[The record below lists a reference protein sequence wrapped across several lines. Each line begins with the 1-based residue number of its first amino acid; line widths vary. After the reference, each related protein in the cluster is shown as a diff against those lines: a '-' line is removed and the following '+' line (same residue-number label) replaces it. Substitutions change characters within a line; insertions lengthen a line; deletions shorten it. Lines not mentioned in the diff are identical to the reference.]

1 MRNTIVFST
10 KIICSFF
17 ILASLF
23 SCAGYQNNILFR
35 TGEDFDNSAF
45 DKVKAE
51 AEQNYRLA
59 PFDYITIQV
68 YTNDGEIMIDPSGDF
83 GEEITDGGGVITT
96 NPNQFETDISGI
108 PTGNSGSGAGG
119 AGGAGGVANGGRG
132 GFLRRYLIQET
143 GAIVLPMIGKTQLAG
158 LTLYQTDSLLAE
170 KFSKFYEK
178 PYVITRYINKR
189 VMVMGAMG
197 NKVITLTNENMTLLE
212 VLTLAGNFDNNTRA
226 NKIRLIRNA
235 NTGTPVMKNIDLSTW
250 EGLKNAELI
259 IQPNDVVY
267 VEPRRRVGSEFLAD
281 FAQVASA
288 IGSSVTLIL
297 TVLLLQDRFGG

>member
-1 MRNTIVFST
+1 MKYIIFSL
-10 KIICSFF
+10 KFIFCFIILS
-17 ILASLF
+17 SLF

-35 TGEDFDNSAF
+35 TGEDFDNNAF
-45 DKVKAE
+45 DAVKAK

-68 YTNDGEIMIDPSGDF
+68 FTNDGEIMIDPSGDF
-83 GEEITDGGGVITT
+83 GEEIKDGGGVVLQNT
-96 NPNQFETDISGI
+96 NQFETDISGI
-108 PTGNSGSGAGG
+108 PTGNSGGAGG
-119 AGGAGGVANGGRG
+119 AG

-143 GAIVLPMIGKTQLAG
+143 GETMLPMIGKTLLSG
-158 LTLYQTDSLLAE
+158 LTLYQADSLLAK
-170 KFSKFYEK
+170 KFSEFYKE
-178 PYVITRYINKR
+178 PYTVTRYINKR

-235 NTGTPVMKNIDLSTW
+235 NTGNPVMKNIDLSTW
-250 EGLKNAELI
+250 QGLKNAELI
-259 IQPNDVVY
+259 LQPNDVVY

-281 FAQVASA
+281 FAQVASV

-297 TVLLLQDRFGG
+297 TVLLLQDRYGQ

>member
-1 MRNTIVFST
+1 MKNIIVSST
-10 KIICSFF
+10 KIICYFLLLSV
-17 ILASLF
+17 LF

-35 TGEDFDNSAF
+35 TGEDFDNTAF

-59 PFDYITIQV
+59 PFDYITLQV
-68 YTNDGEIMIDPSGDF
+68 FTNDGEIMIDPSGDF
-83 GEEITDGGGVITT
+83 SEEIKDGGGVVMS

-108 PTGNSGSGAGG
+108 PTGNSGGIGAVGG
-119 AGGAGGVANGGRG
+119 GG

-143 GAIVLPMIGKTQLAG
+143 GAIVLPMIGKTNLAG
-158 LTLYQTDSLLAE
+158 LTLYQADSLLAD
-170 KFSKFYEK
+170 KFSKFYEE
-178 PYVITRYINKR
+178 PYVVTRYINKR

-235 NTGTPVMKNIDLSTW
+235 STGTPMMKNIDLSTW

-267 VEPRRRVGSEFLAD
+267 VEPRRRMGSEFLAD

>member
-1 MRNTIVFST
+1 MKYIIFSL
-10 KIICSFF
+10 KIIFCFL
-17 ILASLF
+17 ILSSLF

-35 TGEDFDNSAF
+35 TGEDFDNNAF
-45 DKVKAE
+45 DAVKAK

-68 YTNDGEIMIDPSGDF
+68 FTNDGEIMIDPSGDF
-83 GEEITDGGGVITT
+83 GEEVRDGGGVVIQ
-96 NPNQFETDISGI
+96 NPNQFETDPSGI
-108 PTGNSGSGAGG
+108 PTNSNVGAGAG
-119 AGGAGGVANGGRG
+119 AAGMGGL
-132 GFLRRYLIQET
+132 LRRYLIQET
-143 GAIVLPMIGKTQLAG
+143 GYVNLPMVGKTQLAG
-158 LTLYQTDSLLAE
+158 LTVYQADSLLAS
-170 KFSKFYEK
+170 KFSKFYKE
-178 PYVITRYINKR
+178 PYTITRYINKR

-235 NTGTPVMKNIDLSTW
+235 STGTPIMKNIDLSTW

-267 VEPRRRVGSEFLAD
+267 VEPRRRIGSEFLAD
-281 FAQVASA
+281 FVQVATS

-297 TVLLLQDRFGG
+297 TVILLSR

>member
-1 MRNTIVFST
+1 MRDTIIFSV
-10 KIICSFF
+10 KVIFSFF
-17 ILASLF
+17 LLTSLF

-35 TGEDFDNSAF
+35 TGEDFDNTAF

-68 YTNDGEIMIDPSGDF
+68 FTNDGEIMIDPSGDF
-83 GEEITDGGGVITT
+83 SEEVKDGGGVVVA
-96 NPNQFETDISGI
+96 NRNQFETDVSGI
-108 PTGNSGSGAGG
+108 PTGNSG
-119 AGGAGGVANGGRG
+119 VVNNIGGRGG

-143 GAIVLPMIGKTQLAG
+143 GGIVLPMIGQTTLAG
-158 LTLYQTDSLLAE
+158 LTLYQADSLLAE
-170 KFSKFYEK
+170 KFSKFYEE
-178 PYVITRYINKR
+178 PYIITRYINKR
-189 VMVMGAMG
+189 VMIMGAMG
-197 NKVITLTNENMTLLE
+197 NKVLTLTNENMTLLE

-235 NTGTPVMKNIDLSTW
+235 STGNPVMKNIDLSTW

-259 IQPNDVVY
+259 VQPNDVVY

-281 FAQVASA
+281 FAQVTSA

>member
-1 MRNTIVFST
+1 MRNTIIFLT
-10 KIICSFF
+10 KSICLFF
-17 ILASLF
+17 LLSSLF

-35 TGEDFDNSAF
+35 TGEDFDNKAF
-45 DKVKAE
+45 DAVKAK

-68 YTNDGEIMIDPSGDF
+68 FTNDGEIMIDPSGDF
-83 GEEITDGGGVITT
+83 GEEITDGGGTT
-96 NPNQFETDISGI
+96 VRNPNQFEIDISGI
-108 PTGNSGSGAGG
+108 PTGTIAAGG
-119 AGGAGGVANGGRG
+119 IGNVG

-143 GAIVLPMIGKTQLAG
+143 GSIILPMIGKTQLAG

-170 KFSKFYEK
+170 KFSKFYEE

-235 NTGTPVMKNIDLSTW
+235 NTGTPIMKNIDLSTW

-281 FAQVASA
+281 FAQS
-288 IGSSVTLIL
+288 GKFPGNRQ
-297 TVLLLQDRFGG
+297 TVKKNVYIHKI

>member
-1 MRNTIVFST
+1 MRNTIVFSA
-10 KIICSFF
+10 KIFF
-17 ILASLF
+17 SLLLLSSLF

-68 YTNDGEIMIDPSGDF
+68 FTNDGEIMIDPSGDF
-83 GEEITDGGGVITT
+83 SEEVKDGGGVVVA

-108 PTGNSGSGAGG
+108 PTGNSGTVNTGG
-119 AGGAGGVANGGRG
+119 GGGRG

-143 GAIVLPMIGKTQLAG
+143 GSIVLPMIGQTTLAG
-158 LTLYQTDSLLAE
+158 LTLYQADSLLTK
-170 KFSKFYEK
+170 KFSKFYEE
-178 PYVITRYINKR
+178 PYIITRYINKR
-189 VMVMGAMG
+189 VMIMGAMG
-197 NKVITLTNENMTLLE
+197 NKVLTLTNENMTLLE

-235 NTGTPVMKNIDLSTW
+235 NTGNPVMKNIDLSTW

-267 VEPRRRVGSEFLAD
+267 VEPRRRAGSEFLAD

-297 TVLLLQDRFGG
+297 TVLLLQDRFSGN

>member
-1 MRNTIVFST
+1 MRNTIIFSA
-10 KIICSFF
+10 KIIFSF
-17 ILASLF
+17 LLLSSLF

-35 TGEDFDNSAF
+35 TGEDFDNNAF
-45 DKVKAE
+45 DKVKVE

-68 YTNDGEIMIDPSGDF
+68 FTNDGEIMIDPSGDF
-83 GEEITDGGGVITT
+83 GEEVTDGGGVIGR
-96 NPNQFETDISGI
+96 NQNQFETDVSGI
-108 PTGNSGSGAGG
+108 PTTTGNTGA
-119 AGGAGGVANGGRG
+119 NGRG
-132 GFLRRYLIQET
+132 GLLRRYLIQET
-143 GAIVLPMIGKTQLAG
+143 GTVILPMIGKTQLAG
-158 LTLYQTDSLLAE
+158 LTLYEADSLLAE
-170 KFSKFYEK
+170 KFSKFYEE
-178 PYVITRYINKR
+178 PYIITRYINKR

-235 NTGTPVMKNIDLSTW
+235 NTGNPIMKNIDLSTW
-250 EGLKNAELI
+250 QGLKNAELI

-297 TVLLLQDRFGG
+297 TVLLLQDRFGGN

>member
-1 MRNTIVFST
+1 MRNTIIFST
-10 KIICSFF
+10 KFICLFF
-17 ILASLF
+17 LLSSLF
-23 SCAGYQNNILFR
+23 SCAGNQNNILFR

-59 PFDYITIQV
+59 PFDYITLQV
-68 YTNDGEIMIDPSGDF
+68 FTNEGEIMIDPSGDF
-83 GEEITDGGGVITT
+83 GEEVTDGGGVITQ
-96 NPNQFETDISGI
+96 NRNQFETDISGI
-108 PTGNSGSGAGG
+108 PTGNL
-119 AGGAGGVANGGRG
+119 GGVGVVGGGVG

-143 GAIVLPMIGKTQLAG
+143 GEIVLPMIGKTKLAG
-158 LTLYQTDSLLAE
+158 LTLYQADSLLAE
-170 KFSKFYEK
+170 KFSKFYEE
-178 PYVITRYINKR
+178 PYVVTRYINKR

-235 NTGTPVMKNIDLSTW
+235 STGTPIMKNIDLSTW
-250 EGLKNAELI
+250 QGLQNAELI

-297 TVLLLQDRFGG
+297 TILLIQDRFSNP

>member
-1 MRNTIVFST
+1 
-10 KIICSFF
+10 
-17 ILASLF
+17 
-23 SCAGYQNNILFR
+23 
-35 TGEDFDNSAF
+35 
-45 DKVKAE
+45 
-51 AEQNYRLA
+51 
-59 PFDYITIQV
+59 
-68 YTNDGEIMIDPSGDF
+68 MIDPSGDF
-83 GEEITDGGGVITT
+83 GEEVTDGGGVITQ
-96 NPNQFETDISGI
+96 NRNQFETDISGI
-108 PTGNSGSGAGG
+108 PTGNL
-119 AGGAGGVANGGRG
+119 GGVGVVGGGVG

-143 GAIVLPMIGKTQLAG
+143 GEIVLPMIGKTKLAG
-158 LTLYQTDSLLAE
+158 LTLYQADSLLAE
-170 KFSKFYEK
+170 KFSKFYEE
-178 PYVITRYINKR
+178 PYVVTRYINKR

-235 NTGTPVMKNIDLSTW
+235 STGTPIMKNIDLSTW
-250 EGLKNAELI
+250 QGLQNAELI

-297 TVLLLQDRFGG
+297 TILLIQDRFSNP

>member
-1 MRNTIVFST
+1 MKYIIFSL
-10 KIICSFF
+10 KIIFCFL
-17 ILASLF
+17 ILSSLF

-35 TGEDFDNSAF
+35 TGEDFDNNAF
-45 DKVKAE
+45 DAVKAK

-68 YTNDGEIMIDPSGDF
+68 FTNDGEIMIDPSGDF
-83 GEEITDGGGVITT
+83 GEEVRDGGGVVIQ
-96 NPNQFETDISGI
+96 NPNQFETDPSGI
-108 PTGNSGSGAGG
+108 PTNSNAGAGA
-119 AGGAGGVANGGRG
+119 AGMGGL
-132 GFLRRYLIQET
+132 LRRYLIQET
-143 GAIVLPMIGKTQLAG
+143 GYVNLPMVGKTQLAG
-158 LTLYQTDSLLAE
+158 LTVYQADSLLAS
-170 KFSKFYEK
+170 KFSKFYKE
-178 PYVITRYINKR
+178 PYTITRYINKR

-235 NTGTPVMKNIDLSTW
+235 STGTPIMKNIDLSTW

-267 VEPRRRVGSEFLAD
+267 VEPRRRIGSEFLAD
-281 FAQVASA
+281 FVQVATS

-297 TVLLLQDRFGG
+297 TVILLSR

>member
-1 MRNTIVFST
+1 MRNIIVFST
-10 KIICSFF
+10 KIVFCFLLLS
-17 ILASLF
+17 SLF

-45 DKVKAE
+45 DEVKAK

-68 YTNDGEIMIDPSGDF
+68 FTNDGEIIIDPSGDF
-83 GEEITDGGGVITT
+83 SEEITDGGGVITH
-96 NPNQFETDISGI
+96 NQNQFETDVSGI
-108 PTGNSGSGAGG
+108 PIATGNTGVGG
-119 AGGAGGVANGGRG
+119 TGRVG

-143 GAIVLPMIGKTQLAG
+143 GQILLPMIGKTQLAG
-158 LTLYQTDSLLAE
+158 LTLYQADSLLTK
-170 KFSKFYEK
+170 KFSKFYEE
-178 PYVITRYINKR
+178 PYIITRYINKR
-189 VMVMGAMG
+189 VVVMGAMG

-235 NTGTPVMKNIDLSTW
+235 STGNPVMKNIDLSTW
-250 EGLKNAELI
+250 QGLKNAELI

-267 VEPRRRVGSEFLAD
+267 VEPRRRVGSEFLTD

-297 TVLLLQDRFGG
+297 TILLLQDRFGE

>member
-1 MRNTIVFST
+1 MRNTIIFST
-10 KIICSFF
+10 KFICLFF
-17 ILASLF
+17 LLSSLF

-59 PFDYITIQV
+59 PFDYITLQV
-68 YTNDGEIMIDPSGDF
+68 FTNEGEIMIDPSGDF
-83 GEEITDGGGVITT
+83 GEEVTDGGGVITQ
-96 NPNQFETDISGI
+96 NRNQFETDISGI
-108 PTGNSGSGAGG
+108 PTGNL
-119 AGGAGGVANGGRG
+119 GGVGVVGGGVG

-143 GAIVLPMIGKTQLAG
+143 GEIVLPMIGKTKLAG
-158 LTLYQTDSLLAE
+158 LTLYQADSLLAE
-170 KFSKFYEK
+170 KFSKFYEE
-178 PYVITRYINKR
+178 PYVVTRYINKR

-235 NTGTPVMKNIDLSTW
+235 STGTPIMKNIDLSTW
-250 EGLKNAELI
+250 QGLQNAELI

-297 TVLLLQDRFGG
+297 TILLIQDRFSNP

>member
-1 MRNTIVFST
+1 MRNIIVFST
-10 KIICSFF
+10 R
-17 ILASLF
+17 ILCYFLLLSSLF

-45 DKVKAE
+45 DKVKAK
-51 AEQNYRLA
+51 AEQNYKLA

-68 YTNDGEIMIDPSGDF
+68 FTNDGEIMIDPSGDF
-83 GEEITDGGGVITT
+83 GEEVTDGGGVIGQ
-96 NPNQFETDISGI
+96 NRNQFETDPSGI
-108 PTGNSGSGAGG
+108 PTVGNLGVGG
-119 AGGAGGVANGGRG
+119 GGVGGGIG
-132 GFLRRYLIQET
+132 GILRRYLIQET
-143 GAIVLPMIGKTQLAG
+143 GAIILPMIGKVELTG
-158 LTLYQTDSLLAE
+158 LTLYQADSLLAE
-170 KFSKFYEK
+170 KFTKFYED
-178 PYVITRYINKR
+178 PYIVTRYINKR

-281 FAQVASA
+281 FAQVATA

-297 TVLLLQDRFGG
+297 TILLIQDRFGG

>member
-1 MRNTIVFST
+1 MRNTILFL
-10 KIICSFF
+10 KFICSLV
-17 ILASLF
+17 ILSSLF

-35 TGEDFDNSAF
+35 TGEDFDNTAF
-45 DKVKAE
+45 DKVQAE

-59 PFDYITIQV
+59 PFDYITIQIF
-68 YTNDGEIMIDPSGDF
+68 TNDGEIMIDPT
-83 GEEITDGGGVITT
+83 GEFSEEVEEGAGKLAR
-96 NPNQFETDISGI
+96 NQNQFESDLSGI
-108 PTGNSGSGAGG
+108 PATTNVNIGG
-119 AGGAGGVANGGRG
+119 GMMGGM
-132 GFLRRYLIQET
+132 LRRYLIQET
-143 GAIVLPMIGKTQLAG
+143 GFAVLPMVGKVKLSG
-158 LTLYQTDSLLAE
+158 LTLYQADSLLAE
-170 KFSKFYEK
+170 KFSAFYEK

-197 NKVITLTNENMTLLE
+197 NKIITLTNENMTLLE
-212 VLTLAGNFDNNTRA
+212 VLTLAGDFDNNTRA

-235 NTGTPVMKNIDLSTW
+235 NTGNPVMKNIDLSTW
-250 EGLKNAELI
+250 QGLKNAELI

-297 TVLLLQDRFGG
+297 TVLLLQDRFNNP

>member
-1 MRNTIVFST
+1 MKNTFLFYIKF
-10 KIICSFF
+10 ICSLF
-17 ILASLF
+17 LLSSLF

-35 TGEDFDNSAF
+35 TGEDFDNTAF
-45 DKVKAE
+45 DKVTAE

-68 YTNDGEIMIDPSGDF
+68 FTNDGEIMIDPTGEF
-83 GEEITDGGGVITT
+83 GEEVTEGAGQISR
-96 NPNQFETDISGI
+96 NQNQFESDISGI
-108 PTGNSGSGAGG
+108 PTDMSSNIGLAGN
-119 AGGAGGVANGGRG
+119 RMD
-132 GFLRRYLIQET
+132 GFLRRYLVQET
-143 GAIVLPMIGKTQLAG
+143 GVAVLPMVGKVNLAG
-158 LTLYQTDSLLAE
+158 LTLYQADSLLAK
-170 KFSKFYEK
+170 KFSTFYEE

-197 NKVITLTNENMTLLE
+197 NKIITLTNENMTLLE
-212 VLTLAGNFDNNTRA
+212 VLTLAGDFDNNTRA

-235 NTGTPVMKNIDLSTW
+235 STGNPVMKNIDLSTW
-250 EGLKNAELI
+250 QGLKNAELI

-267 VEPRRRVGSEFLAD
+267 IEPRRRIGSEFLAD

-297 TVLLLQDRFGG
+297 TVLLLQDRFNNP

>member
-1 MRNTIVFST
+1 MKHRIIYLN
-10 KIICSFF
+10 KIICLFF
-17 ILASLF
+17 LLSSLF

-68 YTNDGEIMIDPSGDF
+68 FTNDGEIMIDPSGDF
-83 GEEITDGGGVITT
+83 GDQITDGGGAEIRNT
-96 NPNQFETDISGI
+96 NQFETDLSGI
-108 PTGNSGSGAGG
+108 PTNLNAGGGGGGSGGG
-119 AGGAGGVANGGRG
+119 GGL
-132 GFLRRYLIQET
+132 LRRYLIQET
-143 GAIVLPMIGKTQLAG
+143 GAVILPMVGKTHLAG
-158 LTLYQTDSLLAE
+158 LTLYQADSLLAE

-178 PYVITRYINKR
+178 PYLITRYINKR

-259 IQPNDVVY
+259 IQPNDIVY

-281 FAQVASA
+281 FAQVATA

-297 TVLLLQDRFGG
+297 TLLLLQDRFGSQ

>member
-1 MRNTIVFST
+1 MKHRIIYLN
-10 KIICSFF
+10 KIICLFF
-17 ILASLF
+17 LLSSLF

-68 YTNDGEIMIDPSGDF
+68 FTNDGEIMIDPSGDF
-83 GEEITDGGGVITT
+83 GDQITDGGGAEIRNT
-96 NPNQFETDISGI
+96 NQFETDLSGI
-108 PTGNSGSGAGG
+108 PTNLNAGGGGGGSGGG
-119 AGGAGGVANGGRG
+119 GGGGL
-132 GFLRRYLIQET
+132 LRRYLIQET
-143 GAIVLPMIGKTQLAG
+143 GAVILPMVGKTHLAG
-158 LTLYQTDSLLAE
+158 LTLYQADSLLAE

-178 PYVITRYINKR
+178 PYLITRYINKR

-259 IQPNDVVY
+259 IQPNDIVY

-281 FAQVASA
+281 FAQVATA

-297 TVLLLQDRFGG
+297 TLLLLQDRFGSQ

>member
-1 MRNTIVFST
+1 MKNSIVFLI
-10 KIICSFF
+10 KISCCFLF
-17 ILASLF
+17 VASLF

-45 DKVKAE
+45 DKVKAD

-68 YTNDGEIMIDPSGDF
+68 FTNDGEIMIDPSGDF
-83 GEEITDGGGVITT
+83 GEEVRDGGGVVTQ
-96 NPNQFETDISGI
+96 NPNQFETDPSGI
-108 PTGNSGSGAGG
+108 PTGGGVTGGGGG
-119 AGGAGGVANGGRG
+119 AMGGGL
-132 GFLRRYLIQET
+132 LRRYLIQET
-143 GAIVLPMIGKTQLAG
+143 GVISLPMIGKCNLTG
-158 LTLYQTDSLLAE
+158 LTLYQADSLLAE
-170 KFSKFYEK
+170 KFSTFYKK

-189 VMVMGAMG
+189 IMVMGAMG

-235 NTGTPVMKNIDLSTW
+235 NTGNPVMKNIDLSTW
-250 EGLKNAELI
+250 QGLQNAELI

-281 FAQVASA
+281 FGQVASA

-297 TVLLLQDRFGG
+297 TVILLSR

>member
-1 MRNTIVFST
+1 MKNILLSSINFF
-10 KIICSFF
+10 CFLF
-17 ILASLF
+17 ILLSLF

-35 TGEDFDNSAF
+35 TGEDFDNGAF
-45 DKVKAE
+45 DKATAE
-51 AEQNYRLA
+51 AEKNYHLA
-59 PFDYITIQV
+59 PFDYITVQV
-68 YTNDGEIMIDPSGDF
+68 FTNDGEIIIDPSGEF
-83 GEEITDGGGVITT
+83 GEEIEEGG
-96 NPNQFETDISGI
+96 NLRNQQQFETDLSGI
-108 PTGNSGSGAGG
+108 PTNTNIGAG
-119 AGGAGGVANGGRG
+119 NGNMRS
-132 GFLRRYLIQET
+132 FLRRYLVQET
-143 GAIVLPMIGKTQLAG
+143 GAVVLPMVGKVQLEG
-158 LTLYQTDSLLAE
+158 LTLYQADSLLSE
-170 KFSKFYEK
+170 KFSAFYEE
-178 PYVITRYINKR
+178 PYIVTRYINKR

-235 NTGTPVMKNIDLSTW
+235 NTGKPVMKNIDLSTW

-267 VEPRRRVGSEFLAD
+267 IEPRRRVGSEFLAD

-297 TVLLLQDRFGG
+297 TVLLLQDRFNNP